1 MFQGASKLTI
11 DAKGRLSM
19 PSRHRDALMA
29 QCEGRLTLTRHPDGC
44 VLLYPRSVWDAK
56 RGEIAALPFSARALQ
71 RLLLGNAID
80 VDVDSAGRVLVPT
93 ELRTAA
99 ALDRDVML
107 LGMGA
112 HFELWD
118 AARLDAHEK
127 EQLANGLPEAAAD
140 FTF

>member
-1 MFQGASKLTI
+1 
-11 DAKGRLSM
+11 M

-29 QCEGRLTLTRHPDGC
+29 QSEGRITLTRHPDGC
-44 VLLYPRSVWDAK
+44 VLVYPRPTWESK
-56 RGEIAALPFSARALQ
+56 RSEIAALPFSARALQ

-80 VDVDSAGRVLVPT
+80 LELDSAGRVLVPT
-93 ELRTAA
+93 ELRTPT
-99 ALDRDVML
+99 ALERDVML

-118 AARLDAHEK
+118 AARLAAHEK
-127 EQLANGLPEAAAD
+127 EQLANGLPDAAAD